1 MRAKPNAFKGIILI
15 VLAMAVLPFIDV
27 CAKFLGQQG
36 MPVPQMV
43 WARFFFG
50 ALFTLPLA
58 LRIAGVKAFKPI
70 NQAFNTARATFLVT
84 GTAFFF
90 LALKTLPIADT
101 LAIYFVQPILI
112 TALSPIVLGEHVGMR
127 RWTSVFIAFLGVMI
141 IIRPGFQA
149 FNVGTVFALAA
160 GASSFT
166 HLFNAMSQL
175 TGREPGMVGAALVDQ
190 DSFIGIIADGFHVHD
205 QSLKLALAATPHH
218 RFMLVTDAMP
228 PAAGGPDVFELQ
240 GRQVQRVNGRL
251 QLADGTLAGSN
262 LTMDEALRYSV
273 QQLDVPLQEALQM
286 ASRNPARFLG
296 RADLGVIKPGALA
309 SLVHLDD
316 SLNVEQTWIE
326 GK

>member
-70 NQAFNTARATFLVT
+70 NPAFNTARATFLVT

-160 GASSFT
+160 GASSACYYLIT
-166 HLFNAMSQL
+166 
-175 TGREPGMVGAALVDQ
+175 R
-190 DSFIGIIADGFHVHD
+190 
-205 QSLKLALAATPHH
+205 KL
-218 RFMLVTDAMP
+218 
-228 PAAGGPDVFELQ
+228 
-240 GRQVQRVNGRL
+240 
-251 QLADGTLAGSN
+251 S
-262 LTMDEALRYSV
+262 
-273 QQLDVPLQEALQM
+273 
-286 ASRNPARFLG
+286 G
-296 RADLGVIKPGALA
+296 RADAMVTTFQTSVIGAAALSLTMPLVWTMPTGHQWLLMVLLGGIAITGHYLITRAFDFAEA
-309 SLVHLDD
+309 SLLSPFNYTEMIMAVFAGWWFFGDFPDQWTFVGVAILIACAIYI
-316 SLNVEQTWIE
+316 SLRERQLA
-326 GK
+326 KA